1 MGFETDDEVLWGLE
15 SPTDGERTGRAAV
28 RAATGQELLLASGG
42 AEAPPPGRRVFLSRP
57 DSYVLAE
64 VLTSDDA
71 GWRVRILF
79 DEAAQTFCVEDWL
92 RVLIRPLEPG
102 EDDGASRILTG
113 AAPDADAERFI
124 LEDSGVGKLAGM
136 LAELNGKLNQVV
148 NLLYLGGEGLMQAP
162 LRRVRLS
169 VAGLVLR
176 LEEPPNLLD
185 RLEVK
190 LLLPLAHPVGVLA
203 QGTAVRVRPLENG
216 GFEAGLH
223 FADLDDDVKNV
234 VIQYELNVQRKL
246 IRKKRGFDD

>member
-1 MGFETDDEVLWGLE
+1 MVFETDDEILWG
-15 SPTDGERTGRAAV
+15 PAPPVGGTPGRAAV
-28 RAATGQELLLASGG
+28 KAATGPELVLTPGG

-57 DSYVLAE
+57 DGYALAE
-64 VLTSDDA
+64 VLSADDA
-71 GWRVRILF
+71 GWRARVLF

-92 RVLIRPLEPG
+92 RVLVRPLTPG
-102 EDDGASRILTG
+102 EEGGASRILTG

-124 LEDSGVGKLAGM
+124 LEDSSVGKLAAM

-190 LLLPLAHPVGVLA
+190 LLLPLAHPVGVQLC
-203 QGTAVRVRPLENG
+203 GTAVRIRPLAEG
-216 GFEAGLH
+216 GVEAGLH
-223 FADLDDDVKNV
+223 FDEPDNDVKHV
-234 VIQYELNVQRKL
+234 IIQYELSVQRKL